1 MLYIVVTLLLGFS
14 AVNTGNNLLFLV
26 VSGLLAFMSVTGVA
40 GMWNL
45 KKLSPELLPPAEIYA
60 GSESAFQL
68 KIHNAKRCLPSFL
81 IRLEC
86 PDGQHAVL
94 PLVPPQGFACARMGL
109 TFPLRGRAGIGR
121 IIVSSPFPVNFFTR
135 YWTFTQ
141 DETFVVFPRLL
152 PGMAAGDGTGREWP
166 ENHLRLSRGM
176 DGELERISNYSG
188 SEPLRMIHWKLSARG
203 DDLLVKEFGRQAL
216 RPVIINLDTLPGHS
230 LEERIS
236 RAAWLVK
243 GWVTT
248 RPVGLRLGGRTI
260 PAEAG
265 QHHGCYLLTELA
277 LHDSD

>member
-1 MLYIVVTLLLGFS
+1 
-14 AVNTGNNLLFLV
+14 V

-45 KKLSPELLPPAEIYA
+45 RKLTPELLPPAELYA
-60 GSESAFQL
+60 GTLTTFQL
-68 KIHNAKRCLPSFL
+68 VIHNAKRRMPSFL

-86 PDGQHAVL
+86 PGGQNATV
-94 PLVPPQGFACARMGL
+94 PLVPRQGTASTRVQL
-109 TFPLRGRAGIGR
+109 SFPVRGRAGISR

-135 YWTFTQ
+135 YWTFAL
-141 DETFVVFPRLL
+141 DATFVVFPRMI
-152 PGMAAGDGTGREWP
+152 PGSATGDGTGMERP
-166 ENHLRLSRGM
+166 GKNLLMSRGM
-176 DGELERISNYSG
+176 DGELERISGYSG

-216 RPVIINLDTLPGHS
+216 QPVIIDLDTLPGHT

-243 GWVTT
+243 RWVSK
-248 RPVGLRLGGRTI
+248 RPVGLLLDGRTI

-265 QHHGCYLLTELA
+265 QRHGSLLLTELA
-277 LHDSD
+277 LYNGSD